1 LIDKNEFPKNSLLEE
16 MYNNEYTNDID
27 VDIYRTNRS
36 NHILSRYLRISEI
49 YDKLS
54 KQISI
59 EDMIR
64 HIRYDVSDVDI
75 VKLLKGK

>member
-1 LIDKNEFPKNSLLEE
+1 
-16 MYNNEYTNDID
+16 MYNDEYTNDID

-49 YDKLS
+49 YDKLN